1 MRKKNYKGRC
11 EKKKID
17 KCNGILKSFDALQ
30 IAYAELLVKRDDISE
45 IRCNVAI
52 GDTEY
57 MTDIVAVKDDGE
69 LLVRECINRKYLT
82 KPLTVQMLDISRS
95 FWLQEGVTDW
105 GLVIDAE

>member
-82 KPLTVQMLDISRS
+82 NEVISK
-95 FWLQEGVTDW
+95 E
-105 GLVIDAE
+105 

>member
-1 MRKKNYKGRC
+1 
-11 EKKKID
+11 
-17 KCNGILKSFDALQ
+17 
-30 IAYAELLVKRDDISE
+30 
-45 IRCNVAI
+45 
-52 GDTEY
+52 

>member
-57 MTDIVAVKDDGE
+57 MTDIVAVKCCGEPVRSYRIDG
-69 LLVRECINRKYLT
+69 RY
-82 KPLTVQMLDISRS
+82 MLC
-95 FWLQEGVTDW
+95 
-105 GLVIDAE
+105 